1 MVMIDKIKFKLLSPK
16 MIQKMSAVLITTS
29 EVYDADAYPV
39 EGGVMD
45 TRMGVIDPGIRCK
58 TCGGRSGECQGHF
71 GHIDLAKPVYN
82 ILYLKQIKTML
93 TYTCNDCG
101 GLLVDKDKIKDDKT
115 LNKLTVPK
123 TCPACD
129 EPVEKIKFERPMS
142 FKRGT
147 HVITAEEARE
157 QFEKV
162 SDEDLKSLHFD
173 GGRPEWMI
181 LTIFPVPS
189 ITTRPSITLT
199 SGERSEDDLTH
210 KLVDIVR
217 INQRLLNNLEIGAPE
232 FILDDLWELLQYHV
246 ATYFNNEMTGVPPAR
261 HRSGRQLKTLSQRL
275 KSKDG
280 RFRNNL
286 TGKRVNFSAR
296 TVVSPDPMISINEVG
311 IPEKIA
317 SELTIPIRGT
327 KDNIDDLKACILRG
341 PNAKGGANYVI
352 RPDGLKKKIIDMNKE
367 YIMNEFSEGYILEKH
382 ISDGDIV
389 LFNRQPSLHKMSL
402 MAHRVKVLPHKTFRL
417 NLTVCTPYNA
427 DFDGDEMNLHVPQTA
442 EARAEAEQLMLVE
455 KNIRSP
461 RFGGPII
468 GGVQDFISGGY
479 LITREGT
486 TVSKELAAQLLFKVG
501 VIVDLKKD
509 SYTGK
514 EIMSFI
520 LPKGLDVEYQANI
533 CKKCDVCKKEK
544 CTHDAYVKIADGKMV
559 SGVIDQN
566 AISPF
571 KGQILDKI
579 DLEFGHS
586 VAVVFLE
593 RITRLAT
600 EYLMYRGFTISVSE
614 EDVPQS
620 VKDDINGF
628 VDEHFVK
635 VYALIDEFNKGKIEV
650 QPGLT
655 PEETLEGLILS
666 ELFEVVN
673 KSQNLIAKEAKDND
687 AQIMAKTGARG
698 SIQNLTFMAGIIGPE
713 TVQGHRIFR
722 GYKNRTLPH
731 FKRGDLSAEAHG
743 FVKSCYKVGLSPTE
757 FFFEAM
763 KGREGIMDSS
773 LKTRISGYMQ
783 RRLVN
788 ALQDILVSKDHSARD
803 STNRI
808 VQFVA
813 GEDGIDPSKSDGGKL
828 INI

>member
-1 MVMIDKIKFKLLSPK
+1 MVMIDKINFKLLSPK
-16 MIQKMSAVLITTS
+16 MIQNMSAISIATS
-29 EVYDADAYPV
+29 DVYDADAYPV

-71 GHIDLAKPVYN
+71 GHIELAKPVYN
-82 ILYLKQIKTML
+82 IIYIKHIKTFL
-93 TYTCNDCG
+93 TYTCSDCG
-101 GLLVDKDKIKDDKT
+101 AILVDKDKIDYEKGVG
-115 LNKLTVPK
+115 KLAVPK
-123 TCPACD
+123 TCPSCN

-142 FKRGT
+142 FKKGN
-147 HVITAEEARE
+147 HVITPEEARE
-157 QFEKV
+157 QFEKI
-162 SDEDLKSLHFD
+162 SDEDVKALGFL

-181 LTIFPVPS
+181 LTILPVPS

-246 ATYFNNEMTGVPPAR
+246 STYFNNELSGVPPAR

-280 RFRNNL
+280 RFRHNL

-296 TVVSPDPMISINEVG
+296 TVVSPDPMIGINEVG
-311 IPEKIA
+311 VPEA
-317 SELTIPIRGT
+317 VARELTIPLRCT
-327 KDNIDDLKACILRG
+327 KDNIDELKACIMRG
-341 PNAKGGANYVI
+341 PDAKDGANYVI
-352 RPDGLKKKIIDMNKE
+352 RPDGLKKKIIDLNKE
-367 YIMNEFSEGYILEKH
+367 YIMNEFSEGYIIEKH

-402 MAHRVKVLPHKTFRL
+402 MAHRVKVLPYKTFRL

-455 KNIRSP
+455 QNIRSP

-479 LITREGT
+479 LITKKET
-486 TVSKELAAQLLFKVG
+486 VVSKELVSQLLFKVG

-514 EIMSFI
+514 ELLSFI
-520 LPKGLDVEYQANI
+520 LPEGLDVEYQSNL
-533 CKKCDVCKKEK
+533 CRKCDRCKKEK
-544 CTHDAYVKIADGKMV
+544 CENDAYVKVADGNFLC
-559 SGVIDQN
+559 GVIDQK

-571 KGQILDKI
+571 KGKILDKI
-579 DLEFGHS
+579 DLDFGHK
-586 VAVVFLE
+586 VAVTFLE
-593 RITRLAT
+593 RVTRLAT

-614 EDVPQS
+614 EDIS
-620 VKDDINGF
+620 DAVKKEIDKF
-628 VDEHFVK
+628 VNEHFMK
-635 VYALIDEFNKGKIEV
+635 VYALIDEFNNGKIEV

-655 PEETLEGLILS
+655 AEETLEGLILG
-666 ELFEVVN
+666 ELYEAIN
-673 KSQNLIAKEAKDND
+673 KSQNLIAKEAKEND
-687 AQIMAKTGARG
+687 ALIMAKTGARG

-722 GYKNRTLPH
+722 GYKGRTLPH
-731 FKRGDLSAEAHG
+731 YKRGDLSSEAHG
-743 FVKSCYKVGLSPTE
+743 FVKSCYKKGLSPTE

-788 ALQDILVSKDHSARD
+788 ALQDIIVSDDHSARD
-803 STNRI
+803 SVGRI
-808 VQFVA
+808 IQFVA
-813 GEDGIDPSKSDGGKL
+813 GEDGVDPAKSDGGKL
-828 INI
+828 LNI

>member
-1 MVMIDKIKFKLLSPK
+1 MVMIDKIKFKLISPK
-16 MIQKMSAVLITTS
+16 MIQKMSAILITTS

-82 ILYLKQIKTML
+82 ILYLKPIKTML
-93 TYTCNDCG
+93 TYTCGSCG

-123 TCPACD
+123 TCPVCN

-142 FKRGT
+142 FKRGN
-147 HVITAEEARE
+147 HVITAEESRE
-157 QFEKV
+157 QFEKI
-162 SDEDLKSLHFD
+162 SDEDLKHLNFN

-181 LTIFPVPS
+181 LTILPVPS

-232 FILDDLWELLQYHV
+232 FILDDLWELLQYHI

-296 TVVSPDPMISINEVG
+296 TVISPDPMIGVNDVG

-327 KDNIDDLKACILRG
+327 KDNIDELKACILRG
-341 PNAKGGANYVI
+341 PDAKDGANYVI

-486 TVSKELAAQLLFKVG
+486 VISKELAAQLLFKVG
-501 VIVDLKKD
+501 VVVDLKKEI
-509 SYTGK
+509 YTGK
-514 EIMSFI
+514 ELMSFI

-533 CKKCDVCKKEK
+533 CKKCGTCKKEK
-544 CTHDAYVKIADGKMV
+544 CTHDAYVKVADGEMI

-571 KGQILDKI
+571 KGRILDKI

-586 VAVVFLE
+586 EAVVFLE

-666 ELFEVVN
+666 ELFEIVN

-722 GYKNRTLPH
+722 GYKDRTLPH
-731 FKRGDLSAEAHG
+731 YKRGDLSAEAHG
-743 FVKSCYKVGLSPTE
+743 FVRSCYKQGLSPTE

-788 ALQDILVSKDHSARD
+788 ALQDILVARDHSARD
-803 STNRI
+803 SSGRI

-828 INI
+828 INV

>member
-16 MIQKMSAVLITTS
+16 MIQNMSAISITTS
-29 EVYDADAYPV
+29 DVYDADAYPV

-71 GHIDLAKPVYN
+71 GDIELAKPVYN
-82 ILYLKQIKTML
+82 IIYIKYIKTFL
-93 TYTCNDCG
+93 TYTCNSCG
-101 GLLVDKDKIKDDKT
+101 AMLVDKDKIGTEKSIS
-115 LNKLTVPK
+115 KLAVPK
-123 TCPACD
+123 TCPSCS

-142 FKRGT
+142 FKKGN
-147 HVITAEEARE
+147 HVITPEEARE
-157 QFEKV
+157 QFEKIP
-162 SDEDLKSLHFD
+162 DEDVKALGFS

-181 LTIFPVPS
+181 LTILPVPS

-246 ATYFNNEMTGVPPAR
+246 STYFNNELSGVPPAR

-280 RFRNNL
+280 RFRHNL

-296 TVVSPDPMISINEVG
+296 TVISPDPMIGVNEVG
-311 IPEKIA
+311 IPEAIA
-317 SELTIPIRGT
+317 RELTIPIRAT
-327 KDNIDDLKACILRG
+327 KDNIDDLKACIMKG
-341 PNAKGGANYVI
+341 PDAKDGANYVI
-352 RPDGLKKKIIDMNKE
+352 RPDGLKKKIIDLNKE
-367 YIMNEFSEGYILEKH
+367 YIMNEFSEGYIIEKH

-402 MAHRVKVLPHKTFRL
+402 MAHRVKVLPYKTFRL

-427 DFDGDEMNLHVPQTA
+427 DFDGDEMNVHVPQTA

-455 KNIRSP
+455 QNIRSP

-479 LITREGT
+479 LITKEGT
-486 TVSKELAAQLLFKVG
+486 VVSKELASQLLFKVG
-501 VIVDLKKD
+501 VMPELKKE

-514 EIMSFI
+514 ELFSFI
-520 LPKGLDVEYQANI
+520 LPKGLDVEYQSNVCRKCDK
-533 CKKCDVCKKEK
+533 CKKDKCDN
-544 CTHDAYVKIADGKMV
+544 DAYVKVTDGEFI
-559 SGVIDQN
+559 SGVIDKN
-566 AISPF
+566 AIAPF
-571 KGQILDKI
+571 KGKILDKI
-579 DLEFGHS
+579 DLDYGHKE
-586 VAVVFLE
+586 AVLFLE
-593 RITRLAT
+593 RVTRLAT

-614 EDVPQS
+614 EDIS
-620 VKDDINGF
+620 DAVKKEINKF
-628 VDEHFVK
+628 VDEHFMK
-635 VYALIDEFNKGKIEV
+635 VYALIDDFKNGKIEV

-655 PEETLEGLILS
+655 PDETLEGLILG
-666 ELFEVVN
+666 ELYEVVN
-673 KSQNLIAKEAKDND
+673 KSQNLIAKEAKEND
-687 AQIMAKTGARG
+687 ALIMAKTGARG

-722 GYKNRTLPH
+722 GYKGRTLPH
-731 FKRGDLSAEAHG
+731 YKKGDLSAEAHG
-743 FVKSCYKVGLSPTE
+743 FVRSCYKKGLSPTE

-788 ALQDILVSKDHSARD
+788 ALQDIIVAKDHSARD
-803 STNRI
+803 SI
-808 VQFVA
+808 GGVIQFVA
-813 GEDGIDPSKSDGGKL
+813 GEDGVDPAKSDGGKL
-828 INI
+828 LNI

>member
-16 MIQKMSAVLITTS
+16 MVQKMSAVLITTS

-71 GHIDLAKPVYN
+71 GHIELAKPVYN

-123 TCPACD
+123 TCPVCN

-142 FKRGT
+142 FKRGN

-157 QFEKV
+157 HFEKI
-162 SDEDLKSLHFD
+162 SDEDCDSLGFK

-296 TVVSPDPMISINEVG
+296 TVVSPDPMISVNEVG

-327 KDNIDDLKACILRG
+327 KDNLDYLKACILRG

-367 YIMNEFSEGYILEKH
+367 YIMNEFAEGYILEKH

-402 MAHRVKVLPHKTFRL
+402 MAHRVKVLPYKTFRL

-455 KNIRSP
+455 QNIRSP

-486 TVSKELAAQLLFKVG
+486 TISKELASQLLFKVG
-501 VIVDLKKD
+501 VVVVLKKEI
-509 SYTGK
+509 YTGK
-514 EIMSFI
+514 ELMSFI
-520 LPKGLDVEYQANI
+520 LPKGLDIEYQANI

-544 CTHDAYVKIADGKMV
+544 CMHDAYVKIVDGEFI
-559 SGVIDQN
+559 SGVIDQK

-571 KGQILDKI
+571 KGKILDKI

-586 VAVVFLE
+586 VAVLFLE

-620 VKDDINGF
+620 VKDAISEF
-628 VDEHFVK
+628 VDVHFVK

-722 GYKNRTLPH
+722 GYKDRTLPH
-731 FKRGDLSAEAHG
+731 YKRGDLSAEAHG
-743 FVKSCYKVGLSPTE
+743 FVKSCYKTGLSPTE

-788 ALQDILVSKDHSARD
+788 ALQDILVSKDNSARD
-803 STNRI
+803 SIGRI

-828 INI
+828 IKI